1 MADLIYLAVLFAF
14 FGVAALFVMGCD
26 RIIGPDEAA
35 LREGLSTVPTPDADA
50 DAEPRKAAA

>member
-26 RIIGPDEAA
+26 RIIGPDETA
-35 LREGLSTVPTPDADA
+35 LREGLSTVPTPEA